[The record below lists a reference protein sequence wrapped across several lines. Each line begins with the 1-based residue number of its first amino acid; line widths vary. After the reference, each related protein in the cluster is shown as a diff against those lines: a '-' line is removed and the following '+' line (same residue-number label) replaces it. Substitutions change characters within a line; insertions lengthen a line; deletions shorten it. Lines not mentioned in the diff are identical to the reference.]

1 MQIIKSSNID
11 FINNSKFTIFL
22 SSALILASIFS
33 LIINDGPE
41 LSIDFKGGTLIA
53 VKYTKPVNINDLR
66 SNLKSVNISGQN
78 FDFSS
83 AEIKHFGNES
93 SVALRI
99 ANIENEPE
107 NFSSQ
112 LIEILKNSYP
122 DGYPKNKNDFILSIG
137 KVSPKVGSE
146 LSGKA
151 IMAII
156 YAISLILIYISL
168 RFEFVFAIGAIAA
181 IAHDVTI
188 TLGIFSI
195 LGYEISLPVVAAFL
209 TIVGYSLNDTIV
221 IFDRIREN
229 LKTLKKDSIVD
240 TVNKSI
246 NESLSRTIVT
256 SLTTFF
262 VVLILYFFGGEV
274 IRYFSF
280 ALIIG
285 VLVGTY
291 SSIFVASLIVVYM
304 QPKNW
309 FYYNIIII
317 KIKKLEFSIV
327 HSQFGDFGIFIRYNT
342 LTNIV
347 LPNALKFIEAIPS
360 ENKSAFM
367 MKVRSQLNQY
377 FKGIRQ
383 SFDLKVELNMS
394 TFFISTL
401 EEVKKIPYGFTRS
414 YKDIASNIK
423 SHKGYRAVANANARN
438 PIPIIIPC
446 HRVIKSNGDF
456 GEYGGGSILKKKLLE
471 FEKDIFF
478 SKPN

>member
-1 MQIIKSSNID
+1 MQIIKNSNID
-11 FINNSKFTIFL
+11 FINNSKFTILL

-33 LIINDGPE
+33 LVINKGPE

-53 VKYTKPVNINDLR
+53 VNYTKPVNINDLR
-66 SNLKSVNISGQN
+66 SKLKTVNIDGKN

-107 NFSSQ
+107 NFSGK
-112 LIEILKNSYP
+112 LIEVLKDSFP

-156 YAISLILIYISL
+156 YAITLILIYISL

-229 LKTLKKDSIVD
+229 LKSIKKDSIID

-262 VVLILYFFGGEV
+262 VVLILFFFGGEV

-291 SSIFVASLIVVYM
+291 SSIFVASLVVVYM
-304 QPKNW
+304 QPK
-309 FYYNIIII
+309 
-317 KIKKLEFSIV
+317 
-327 HSQFGDFGIFIRYNT
+327 T
-342 LTNIV
+342 
-347 LPNALKFIEAIPS
+347 
-360 ENKSAFM
+360 
-367 MKVRSQLNQY
+367 
-377 FKGIRQ
+377 
-383 SFDLKVELNMS
+383 
-394 TFFISTL
+394 
-401 EEVKKIPYGFTRS
+401 
-414 YKDIASNIK
+414 
-423 SHKGYRAVANANARN
+423 
-438 PIPIIIPC
+438 
-446 HRVIKSNGDF
+446 
-456 GEYGGGSILKKKLLE
+456 
-471 FEKDIFF
+471 
-478 SKPN
+478 

>member
-1 MQIIKSSNID
+1 MQIIKNSNID
-11 FINNSKFTIFL
+11 FINNSKFTILL

-33 LIINDGPE
+33 LVINKGPE

-53 VKYTKPVNINDLR
+53 VNYTKPVNINDLR
-66 SNLKSVNISGQN
+66 SKLKTVNIDGKN

-93 SVALRI
+93 SVAIRI

-107 NFSSQ
+107 NFSGK
-112 LIEILKNSYP
+112 LIEVLKNSFP

-156 YAISLILIYISL
+156 YAITLILIYISL

-229 LKTLKKDSIVD
+229 LKTIKKGSIVD

-262 VVLILYFFGGEV
+262 VVLILFFFGGEV

-291 SSIFVASLIVVYM
+291 SSIFVASLVVVYM
-304 QPKNW
+304 QPK
-309 FYYNIIII
+309 
-317 KIKKLEFSIV
+317 
-327 HSQFGDFGIFIRYNT
+327 T
-342 LTNIV
+342 
-347 LPNALKFIEAIPS
+347 
-360 ENKSAFM
+360 
-367 MKVRSQLNQY
+367 
-377 FKGIRQ
+377 
-383 SFDLKVELNMS
+383 
-394 TFFISTL
+394 
-401 EEVKKIPYGFTRS
+401 
-414 YKDIASNIK
+414 
-423 SHKGYRAVANANARN
+423 
-438 PIPIIIPC
+438 
-446 HRVIKSNGDF
+446 
-456 GEYGGGSILKKKLLE
+456 
-471 FEKDIFF
+471 
-478 SKPN
+478 

>member
-1 MQIIKSSNID
+1 MQIIKNSNID

-33 LIINDGPE
+33 LIINNGPE

-53 VKYTKPVNINDLR
+53 VNYTKPVNINDLR
-66 SNLKSVNISGQN
+66 SKLKTVNIDGKN

-107 NFSSQ
+107 NFSGK
-112 LIEILKNSYP
+112 LIEVLKNSFP

-156 YAISLILIYISL
+156 YAITLILIYISL

-229 LKTLKKDSIVD
+229 LKSLKKGSIID

-304 QPKNW
+304 QPK
-309 FYYNIIII
+309 
-317 KIKKLEFSIV
+317 
-327 HSQFGDFGIFIRYNT
+327 T
-342 LTNIV
+342 
-347 LPNALKFIEAIPS
+347 
-360 ENKSAFM
+360 
-367 MKVRSQLNQY
+367 
-377 FKGIRQ
+377 
-383 SFDLKVELNMS
+383 
-394 TFFISTL
+394 
-401 EEVKKIPYGFTRS
+401 
-414 YKDIASNIK
+414 
-423 SHKGYRAVANANARN
+423 
-438 PIPIIIPC
+438 
-446 HRVIKSNGDF
+446 
-456 GEYGGGSILKKKLLE
+456 
-471 FEKDIFF
+471 
-478 SKPN
+478 